1 MTEGWIKLHRK
12 VLDNPIVTK
21 DNDHLAVWIWLLLN
35 ASHREHPAVFNGEK
49 ITLKPGQLITG
60 RKKLAEECRI
70 SESKAKRIISE
81 FKSDQQIDQQ
91 TNRHGSLISIVRWNE
106 YQKSD
111 QPNDQPMTNQW
122 TTNDQ
127 PVTTKQECKNER
139 MKECSSF
146 TSWNDANINPKYLPN
161 LEALRERVR
170 KVNEGRSK

>member
-12 VLDNPIVTK
+12 VLENPIVTK

-70 SESKAKRIISE
+70 SESKANRIIND
-81 FKSDQQIDQQ
+81 FKIEQQIEQQ
-91 TNRHGSLISIVRWNE
+91 TNRHGSLISILQWDE
-106 YQKSD
+106 YQKSE
-111 QPNDQPMTNQW
+111 QQNEQLMNNQR
-122 TTNDQ
+122 TTNEQ
-127 PVTTKQECKNER
+127 PVNTKQECKNER
-139 MKECSSF
+139 MEECSLF

-170 KVNEGRSK
+170 KANEGRSK

>member
-70 SESKAKRIISE
+70 SESKANRIISE
-81 FKSDQQIDQQ
+81 FKSEQQIEQQ
-91 TNRHGSLISIVRWNE
+91 RFRSYPSVRPSL
-106 YQKSD
+106 QC
-111 QPNDQPMTNQW
+111 NDITH
-122 TTNDQ
+122 
-127 PVTTKQECKNER
+127 E
-139 MKECSSF
+139 
-146 TSWNDANINPKYLPN
+146 
-161 LEALRERVR
+161 LRLDTQAFFQL
-170 KVNEGRSK
+170 

>member
-12 VLDNPIVTK
+12 ILDNPVVTK

-70 SESKAKRIISE
+70 SESKANRIIND
-81 FKSDQQIDQQ
+81 FKIEQQIEQQ
-91 TNRHGSLISIVRWNE
+91 TNRHGSLISILRWDE
-106 YQKSD
+106 YQKSE
-111 QPNDQPMTNQW
+111 QQNEQLMNNQR
-122 TTNDQ
+122 TTNEQ
-127 PVTTKQECKNER
+127 PVNTKQECKNER
-139 MKECSSF
+139 MEECSLF
-146 TSWNDANINPKYLPN
+146 TSWNDANINPKCLPN

-170 KVNEGRSK
+170 KANEGRSK